1 MPVHKARRGFTL
13 IELLVVIAVIAI
25 LAAIL
30 FPVFAQA
37 REKAR
42 QAACLS
48 NERQI
53 GLALMQYTQD
63 NNETYPS
70 GPFLAPVDGTATG
83 LGWAGLCWPY
93 VKSTQVYQCPD
104 DADVTQT
111 ATPQAT
117 PVSYSL
123 NSNAAEST
131 QSDFSAP
138 ASTVLLCEVTGS
150 VVQVTDISEGTS
162 GYTTIPA
169 SGFMSSSGIG
179 TLLSAQIKSFSQVN
193 GYSVVRVGGDSSTVQ
208 YATGALGGRW
218 TPNATPDAKPK
229 WFAGEIGRHQNGSNF
244 VLSDGHAQFLR
255 PEQVSDGNNAIAP
268 DCRQNNLGGQPA
280 DCSTTTPDGA
290 AGTENLSPFRVTFST
305 E

>member
-1 MPVHKARRGFTL
+1 MPVSKNQRGFTL
-13 IELLVVIAVIAI
+13 IELLVVIAIIAI

-42 QAACLS
+42 AIACLS
-48 NERQI
+48 NERQL

-63 NNETYPS
+63 NDETYPS
-70 GPFLAPVDGTATG
+70 GPSLAPADGTATG

-93 VKSTQVYQCPD
+93 VKSTQVYECPD
-104 DADVTQT
+104 DATVTPS

-117 PVSYSL
+117 PESYSL
-123 NSNAAEST
+123 NTSAAGNAL
-131 QSDFSAP
+131 SDLSAP

-150 VVQVTDISEGTS
+150 VVQVTDSSEGTS
-162 GYTTIPA
+162 GYTTVPA
-169 SGFMSSSGIG
+169 SGFMSSAGIG
-179 TLLSAQIKSFSQVN
+179 TLLVANIKGFSQVN
-193 GYSVVRVGGDSSTVQ
+193 GYSVVKAGANSAAVQ

-229 WFAGEIGRHQNGSNF
+229 WFAGEVGRHTGGSNF
-244 VLSDGHAQFLR
+244 VLADGHAQFLR
-255 PEQVSDGNNAIAP
+255 PEQVSDGNAAAAP
-268 DCRQNNLGGQPA
+268 DCRQDSLGGQPA
-280 DCSTTTPDGA
+280 DCSTTTPNSA